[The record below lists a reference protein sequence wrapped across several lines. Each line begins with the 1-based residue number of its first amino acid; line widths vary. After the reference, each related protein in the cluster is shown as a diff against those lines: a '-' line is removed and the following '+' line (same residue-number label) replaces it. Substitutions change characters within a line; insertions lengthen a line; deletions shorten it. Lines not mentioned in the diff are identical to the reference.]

1 MQVFFTRNMLWNQ
14 RRGWVVRLDKIS
26 SNAFLNIR
34 VTHYTKL
41 NMFSVLETCFF
52 YKPCPHI
59 AENVYATECEVSY
72 NCTSYIITKA
82 SMPLSQVY
90 LEQSRRVKLL
100 TLSLVIA
107 AFETEI

>member
-1 MQVFFTRNMLWNQ
+1 MRF
-14 RRGWVVRLDKIS
+14 DKIS
-26 SNAFLNIR
+26 SNAYLNIR

-41 NMFSVLETCFF
+41 NVFFIGNHFF
-52 YKPCPHI
+52 YKPCPNI

-72 NCTSYIITKA
+72 NCTFYIITKA

-90 LEQSRRVKLL
+90 LELSRRVKLL

-107 AFETEI
+107 AFETEM